1 MNIMT
6 NIITRHNT
14 KIINSYNE
22 TNSVKYAGT
31 AIMQCYLEAGHT
43 KMIPNF

>member
-6 NIITRHNT
+6 NIITRHNK

-22 TNSVKYAGT
+22 TNGVKYAIAEIKT
-31 AIMQCYLEAGHT
+31 IVH
-43 KMIPNF
+43 